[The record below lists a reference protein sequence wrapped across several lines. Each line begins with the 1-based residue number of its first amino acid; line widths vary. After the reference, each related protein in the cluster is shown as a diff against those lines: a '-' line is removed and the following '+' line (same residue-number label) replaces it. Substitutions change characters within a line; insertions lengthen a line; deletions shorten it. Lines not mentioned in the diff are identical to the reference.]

1 MECKEAEKL
10 IRKFIDDELDYKE
23 TVQFLEHI
31 KQCENCKEELAIQF
45 LVSEGM
51 ANLEEGIAFDLQ
63 HELDNRMQK
72 MEKRIERHENLR
84 YLSYVTEFFAI
95 VLIIIF
101 IMMVFVK

>member
-31 KQCENCKEELAIQF
+31 KECENCKEELTIQF

-51 ANLEEGIAFDLQ
+51 ANLEEGVAFDLQ
-63 HELDNRMQK
+63 HELDNRMNA
-72 MEKRIERHENLR
+72 MEKRIARHENLR

-95 VLIIIF
+95 VLLIIF
-101 IMMVFVK
+101 LLMVFVK